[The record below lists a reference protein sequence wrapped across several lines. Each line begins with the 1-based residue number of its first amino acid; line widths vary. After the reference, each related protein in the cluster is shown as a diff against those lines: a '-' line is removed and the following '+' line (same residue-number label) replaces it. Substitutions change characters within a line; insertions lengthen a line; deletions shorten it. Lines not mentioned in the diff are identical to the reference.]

1 MQTQGI
7 KQWSSRPLSQD
18 EHEDS
23 HRENDLNH
31 DNNDYG
37 NPDEQQRPAGLA
49 PSREML
55 SDQASL
61 PQSLPLSGRGV
72 ETIAGTNNDGRVQSG
87 ENILRQS
94 FFTHMHDQL
103 SGEKMCPD

>member
-1 MQTQGI
+1 MQSQGT

-18 EHEDS
+18 EHDGRQDS
-23 HRENDLNH
+23 RRGHDVNDG
-31 DNNDYG
+31 NNDYC

-49 PSREML
+49 PSRRML
-55 SDQASL
+55 SDPAGL
-61 PQSLPLSGRGV
+61 PQSSRGV
-72 ETIAGTNNDGRVQSG
+72 ETIAWTHNGERVQSG

>member
-49 PSREML
+49 PSRRML
-55 SDQASL
+55 SDQAGL
-61 PQSLPLSGRGV
+61 PQSSRGV
-72 ETIAGTNNDGRVQSG
+72 ETIAWTHNGERVQSG

-103 SGEKMCPD
+103 SGEKMCLD